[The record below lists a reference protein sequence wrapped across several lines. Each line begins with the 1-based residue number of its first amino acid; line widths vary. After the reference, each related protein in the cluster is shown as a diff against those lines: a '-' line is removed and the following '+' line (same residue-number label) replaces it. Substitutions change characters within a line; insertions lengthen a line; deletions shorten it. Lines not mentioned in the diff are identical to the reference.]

1 MMFVR
6 DRCGLMSL
14 CGAMTVLMIPA
25 APTFSQT
32 VSPEPTGAVSAVTDR
47 AGARI
52 AIASTV
58 TVRVVESRLED
69 VLAHL
74 EAITPIRFEPMWA
87 DRQHA
92 GLDPEL
98 LVSLDLTERPVQEV
112 LERLIEQIGD
122 DFSRAAWQIGRD
134 GRVQIGP
141 KSRLNQRTEIVFY
154 DLHDLVFEIP
164 QFVDVPTIDLQAA
177 MQQGGGS
184 SQPPFSDPGDEPKTE
199 LSRAGAEEIADL
211 VAMFVEP
218 LQWVRNGGEGA
229 MMRIWNQQLIVR
241 APRYVL
247 RQIDALSR

>member
-6 DRCGLMSL
+6 DRCGFMSL
-14 CGAMTVLMIPA
+14 CGAMTVLMIPSA
-25 APTFSQT
+25 QSFSQT
-32 VSPEPTGAVSAVTDR
+32 VSPEPTDAVSAVTDR

-87 DRQHA
+87 DRQDA
-92 GLDPEL
+92 GLDPES
-98 LVSLDLTERPVQEV
+98 LVSLDLTQRPLLET

-122 DFSRAAWQIGRD
+122 DFSRAAWQIGDD

-154 DLHDLVFEIP
+154 DLHDLVLDIP
-164 QFVDVPTIDLQAA
+164 QFVNVPTIDLQAA
-177 MQQGGGS
+177 MQQGAGS

-211 VAMFVEP
+211 VALFVEP
-218 LQWVRNGGEGA
+218 EQWRHNGGEGA

-247 RQIDALSR
+247 RQIDGLAR